1 MGVALLPLAYRGC
14 RGVQVQ
20 CEHRLAELQ
29 SLAQPLDVGR
39 AELPYWRRADGV
51 ELAHRHLADRAGIVQ
66 RGQIAAQGFNELARH
81 NTPPIERLSAAL
93 LSSPLPVAPETPY
106 RRTAVPSF
114 RPA

>member
-29 SLAQPLDVGR
+29 FLAQPLDVGR

-51 ELAHRHLADRAGIVQ
+51 ELAHRYLADRAGIVQ
-66 RGQIAAQGFNELARH
+66 RGQIAAQGSHRELLA
-81 NTPPIERLSAAL
+81 NSPIYQDIYNSQLGGGEVNR
-93 LSSPLPVAPETPY
+93 E
-106 RRTAVPSF
+106 
-114 RPA
+114 